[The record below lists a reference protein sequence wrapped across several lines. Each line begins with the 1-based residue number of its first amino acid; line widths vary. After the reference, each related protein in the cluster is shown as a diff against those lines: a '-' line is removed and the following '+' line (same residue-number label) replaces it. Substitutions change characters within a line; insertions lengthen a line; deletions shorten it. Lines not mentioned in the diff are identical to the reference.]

1 MMVVV
6 DKFLKEVEKKFSQWL
21 ISNPEKTDIEK
32 INEYKK
38 IAEKIYND
46 LLMDERT
53 IINEYLS
60 SNESK

>member
-1 MMVVV
+1 MVVV
-6 DKFLKEVEKKFSQWL
+6 DKFLKEVEKIFSQWL
-21 ISNPEKTDIEK
+21 ISNPEATDIEK

-46 LLMDERT
+46 LPMDERI

-60 SNESK
+60 LNESK